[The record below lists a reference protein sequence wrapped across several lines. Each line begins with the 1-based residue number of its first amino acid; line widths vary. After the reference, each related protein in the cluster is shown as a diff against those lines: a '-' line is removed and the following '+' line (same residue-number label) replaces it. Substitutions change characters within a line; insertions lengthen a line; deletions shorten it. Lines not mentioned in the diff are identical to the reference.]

1 MEATITRSENTIW
14 RHGEERPAAGLS
26 LLPTVHLISF
36 PNPNPVDAAA
46 AVVGIVLGCSRSS
59 GRGNGGVP
67 YRIYDGALYRRTWE
81 KLLDSGVDAELVAD
95 WLFSFLWSDA
105 SFDADF
111 AAEEVG
117 DAAAAAA
124 GMVAIAG

>member
-1 MEATITRSENTIW
+1 MEATITRSKNTIW
-14 RHGEERPAAGLS
+14 RHGERPAAGLS
-26 LLPTVHLISF
+26 LLPTAHLISF

-46 AVVGIVLGCSRSS
+46 AVVGIVRGCSRSS

-67 YRIYDGALYRRTWE
+67 YRIYNGALYRRTWE

-95 WLFSFLWSDA
+95 WLSFLWSDA

-124 GMVAIAG
+124 GMVAITG